1 MNQARALW
9 LGGVGLAA
17 ALALLAVGVCVGST
31 GFENLVGPILQ
42 PDRYPELA
50 AMAQQIVWEIRLPRT
65 LGAWAAGA
73 LLGLAGAV
81 AQGLFRNP
89 LADPYLLGSAS
100 GASLGVA
107 LALAALGGGAG
118 MLGGGSMM
126 NGAVAVS
133 LFSSSVWVRLGLT
146 GAAFA
151 GAVLAVL
158 LTLLLSRG
166 VGHTLR
172 LLLAG
177 VVVGVVL
184 GAMTHLVLLVSPD
197 SLQAMQAFMLGST
210 AFVGWTSAALMAA
223 VWLLCVLAAW
233 LLARVLD
240 GLSLGDATAVSL
252 GLPVAPMRAALV
264 AVLALATGT
273 AVAQTGLIAFVGLAA
288 PHLVRSYGQDHPR
301 AADAALQP
309 GGRRAAHGGRHP
321 GAFAHG
327 AAGAAGG
334 RAHRGARWRL
344 PALADAPGRCPRSGA
359 CMMLAMNNVAI
370 HAHSVRAASEMA
382 LQSARYCTACRWTLP
397 GRSGPASSA
406 PMARASPR
414 CSSAWQACCPTAAR
428 CNCWG
433 RPARHCLRANAPAP
447 WPGWARTNLPPTT

>member
-1 MNQARALW
+1 MMRARAMGVLW
-9 LGGVGLAA
+9 AGVLGL
-17 ALALLAVGVCVGST
+17 LALTALGICVGST
-31 GFENLVGPILQ
+31 GLENLITPLWN
-42 PDRYPELA
+42 PTLDPEQT
-50 AMAQQIVWEIRLPRT
+50 AMAQQIVWQIRLPRT

-107 LALAALGGGAG
+107 LTLAALGGGAG
-118 MLGGGSMM
+118 MLGGGTMM
-126 NGAVAVS
+126 NGGVAVS
-133 LFSSSVWVRLGLT
+133 VFSSSVWVRLGLT
-146 GAAFA
+146 GAAFG

-184 GAMTHLVLLVSPD
+184 GALTHLVLLFAPD

-210 AFVGWTSAALMAA
+210 AFVGWTSCVLMAT
-223 VWLLCVLAAW
+223 VWCICALAAW

-240 GLSLGDATAVSL
+240 GLSLGDATAISL

-288 PHLVRSYGQDHPR
+288 PHLVRSIVKTTHGQLMLLSSLLGGVLLM
-301 AADAALQP
+301 AADTLARGLLAPQELP
-309 GGRRAAHGGRHP
+309 VGVLTAVLGGGYLLWLMHRGGTV
-321 GAFAHG
+321 
-327 AAGAAGG
+327 AGG
-334 RAHRGARWRL
+334 KA
-344 PALADAPGRCPRSGA
+344 
-359 CMMLAMNNVAI
+359 
-370 HAHSVRAASEMA
+370 
-382 LQSARYCTACRWTLP
+382 
-397 GRSGPASSA
+397 
-406 PMARASPR
+406 
-414 CSSAWQACCPTAAR
+414 
-428 CNCWG
+428 
-433 RPARHCLRANAPAP
+433 
-447 WPGWARTNLPPTT
+447 